1 MNAFRQG
8 EGGDAAWQHAT
19 ILRKNSLAYIAFSSP
34 HLDGRKERQGEERG
48 AMSCQGEEEG
58 LQEGG

>member
-48 AMSCQGEEEG
+48 GYELPRRREG
-58 LQEGG
+58 VTGRG